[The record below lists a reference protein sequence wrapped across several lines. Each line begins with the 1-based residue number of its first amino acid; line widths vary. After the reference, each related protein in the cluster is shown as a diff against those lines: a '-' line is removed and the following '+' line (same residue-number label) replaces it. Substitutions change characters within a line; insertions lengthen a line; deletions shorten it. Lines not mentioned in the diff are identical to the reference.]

1 MTSGSSARFFIVPL
15 PEAPPRPRR
24 IMGIGNALRLWIEN
38 GETVLA
44 SKLMHKSRDI
54 ISLGPHASHDNV
66 SRRAVQSA
74 TPRAI
79 IVVVNSIF
87 GNGVNLGVLGGK
99 LGVERVNGRM
109 WLNTS
114 DVAFAE
120 TMIKLDRFPI
130 GEARMREPNAKI
142 AAHKFSTVPLSK
154 PTGSNITYVL

>member
-1 MTSGSSARFFIVPL
+1 
-15 PEAPPRPRR
+15 
-24 IMGIGNALRLWIEN
+24 MGISNALRLWIEN

-44 SKLMHKSRDI
+44 SKLMHESRDI
-54 ISLGPHASHDNV
+54 ISLGPHARHDNV

-74 TPRAI
+74 APRAI

-109 WLNTS
+109 RLNTT

-120 TMIKLDRFPI
+120 TMIKLDPFPI
-130 GEARMREPNAKI
+130 GEAPVREPNSKI
-142 AAHKFSTVPLSK
+142 AAHKFSTVFLSNS
-154 PTGSNITYVL
+154 TADS

>member
-1 MTSGSSARFFIVPL
+1 
-15 PEAPPRPRR
+15 
-24 IMGIGNALRLWIEN
+24 MGIGNALRLWIEN

-54 ISLGPHASHDNV
+54 ISLGPHARRDNV
-66 SRRAVQSA
+66 SGRAIQSA

-99 LGVERVNGRM
+99 LRVERVNGRM
-109 WLNTS
+109 WLNTT

-120 TMIKLDRFPI
+120 TMIKLARLPI
-130 GEARMREPNAKI
+130 GEAPVREPHSEI
-142 AAHKFSTVPLSK
+142 AAHKFFTIPLGNNSA
-154 PTGSNITYVL
+154 GGCFL

>member
-1 MTSGSSARFFIVPL
+1 
-15 PEAPPRPRR
+15 
-24 IMGIGNALRLWIEN
+24 MGIGNALRLWIEN

-44 SKLMHKSRDI
+44 SKLMHESRDI
-54 ISLGPHASHDNV
+54 ISLGPHARHDDV

-87 GNGVNLGVLGGK
+87 GNGVNLGVLDGK

-109 WLNTS
+109 WLKTI

-130 GEARMREPNAKI
+130 GEAPVRETNSKI
-142 AAHKFSTVPLSK
+142 AAHKFSTVPLSNSIA
-154 PTGSNITYVL
+154 GSYITQSERAAGIESGMI